1 MSSPNGLHPFFTDDR
16 DLGLEGTAV
25 VWLAFVALT
34 AALLLTGS

>member
-1 MSSPNGLHPFFTDDR
+1 MTSPNGLHPFFSDDS

-34 AALLLTGS
+34 AALLLTGM